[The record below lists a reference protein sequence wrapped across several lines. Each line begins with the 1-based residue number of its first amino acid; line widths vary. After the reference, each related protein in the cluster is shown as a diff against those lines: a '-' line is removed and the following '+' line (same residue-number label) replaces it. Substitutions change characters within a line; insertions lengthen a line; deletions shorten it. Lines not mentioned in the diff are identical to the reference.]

1 MIHKY
6 IYLVNCVFPFAP
18 SPFGYCVNILID
30 FNNCGTVG
38 YVCPANYT
46 SCSAGRC
53 DTAPDILLPNAIA
66 IFTAALNGSVDDV
79 VYNVALPFNIT
90 LYNITTNFV
99 GVTTNGVSSLFDL
112 VNKNNLQNLGQLYSL
127 SSNKR

>member
-1 MIHKY
+1 MHKY

-18 SPFGYCVNILID
+18 SPAGYCVNILID

-46 SCSAGRC
+46 SCSAGLC
-53 DTAPDILLPNAIA
+53 DTAPDVLLPNAIP

-79 VYNVALPFNIT
+79 VYNLTLPFNIT
-90 LYNITTNFV
+90 LYNTTTYFV
-99 GVTTNGVSSLFDL
+99 KVTTNGVSILFDL
-112 VNKNNLQNLGQLYSL
+112 ANKNKLQEILAV
-127 SSNKR
+127 